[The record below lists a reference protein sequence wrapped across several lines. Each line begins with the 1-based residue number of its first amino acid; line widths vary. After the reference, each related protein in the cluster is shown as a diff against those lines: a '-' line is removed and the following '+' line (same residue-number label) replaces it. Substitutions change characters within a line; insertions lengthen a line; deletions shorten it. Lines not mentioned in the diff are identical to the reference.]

1 MYHIYRARKKKL
13 LIYAKLWDFKQI
25 SHHNEWYIGYTNE
38 LPYKTIDDLDLE
50 YMGYMTH
57 DELERMIG

>member
-13 LIYAKLWDFKQI
+13 LIYAQAWKFKLIKYDDWFV
-25 SHHNEWYIGYTNE
+25 GYLHE

-57 DELERMIG
+57 DELERVIG

>member
-13 LIYAKLWDFKQI
+13 LIYAEAWDFK
-25 SHHNEWYIGYTNE
+25 HNAKNEWYIGYADE
-38 LPYKTIDDLDLE
+38 LPYKQIDNMDFE

-57 DELERMIG
+57 EELERVIG